1 MEEYFGF
8 FYKIFLPKYQN
19 INRKKEANRKDLQE
33 CKNNN
38 LTILILGPCLS
49 HHNSNEEEELSI
61 NNYIN
66 NVEIGF
72 VNI

>member
-1 MEEYFGF
+1 M
-8 FYKIFLPKYQN
+8 
-19 INRKKEANRKDLQE
+19 KELQE

-38 LTILILGPCLS
+38 LPILILGPCLS
-49 HHNSNEEEELSI
+49 HHNSNEEEEFSI